1 MPSAH
6 APMPPAGPPGPVGA
20 VIHLAD
26 RLRRRQPN
34 PPAPAPQPTDPDDP
48 ALELALTVEAAFLGA
63 SQSLTDPATAQTY
76 DTTLQTVLLLIDGA
90 RAQDVVDDEQ
100 WQALRGMLG
109 EMKRAP
115 ELI

>member
-6 APMPPAGPPGPVGA
+6 APMPPAGPPGPAGA

-34 PPAPAPQPTDPDDP
+34 PTAPAPQPVPDDP

-63 SQSLTDPATAQTY
+63 GQSLTDPATAQTY
-76 DTTLQTVLLLIDGA
+76 DTTLQTVLLLVDGA
-90 RAQDVVDDEQ
+90 HAQAVVDDEQ
-100 WQALRGMLG
+100 WQALRGMLS